1 MAYHLLGHGSLA
13 RYALPAP
20 VSAAVSLISKM
31 PRQAPLRTIKRW
43 QRYQLRDNWSL
54 VPRNTRGLYVLY
66 RKRKVNRYE
75 VCYIGVAGLGVTGGG
90 GIRSRLKSHNDQK
103 PDWTHYLLF
112 EVHDNVTREEIREL
126 EALLLGI
133 FRHDMR
139 IELSNKF
146 KGSLKF
152 RELRRA
158 IHLKTPGHG

>member
-1 MAYHLLGHGSLA
+1 M
-13 RYALPAP
+13 
-20 VSAAVSLISKM
+20 
-31 PRQAPLRTIKRW
+31 
-43 QRYQLRDNWSL
+43 D
-54 VPRNTRGLYVLY
+54 
-66 RKRKVNRYE
+66 RYE

-90 GIRSRLKSHNDQK
+90 GIRSRLKSHKAKQS
-103 PDWTHYLLF
+103 DWMHYSLF

-158 IHLKTPGHG
+158 IHWKTPAHG

>member
-1 MAYHLLGHGSLA
+1 VRGSFGALA
-13 RYALPAP
+13 AT
-20 VSAAVSLISKM
+20 SKM

-43 QRYQLRDNWSL
+43 QRYQPRDNWSL

-66 RKRKVNRYE
+66 RKRKVDRYE

-90 GIRSRLKSHNDQK
+90 GIRSRLKSHKAKK
-103 PDWTHYLLF
+103 PDWTHYSLF
-112 EVHDNVTREEIREL
+112 EVHDNVTRDEIREL

-146 KGSLKF
+146 KGSLKL

-158 IHLKTPGHG
+158 IHWKTPEHD